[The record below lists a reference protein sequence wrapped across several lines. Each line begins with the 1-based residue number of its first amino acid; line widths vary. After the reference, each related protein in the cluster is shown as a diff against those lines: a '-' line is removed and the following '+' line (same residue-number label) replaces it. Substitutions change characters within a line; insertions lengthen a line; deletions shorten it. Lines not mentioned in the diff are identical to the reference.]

1 MVQLTKSSRSTQSS
15 CHCSWLVTGRS
26 GSREEEGDRY
36 HVVEEGQVGGGGA
49 GGGESGIGGKKLWSH
64 GTGDVMHK

>member
-1 MVQLTKSSRSTQSS
+1 MQLTKSSRSTQST

-36 HVVEEGQVGGGGA
+36 HVVEEGQVGGEGQVGVR
-49 GGGESGIGGKKLWSH
+49 GRWG
-64 GTGDVMHK
+64 